1 VDIAH
6 CCAALGEPAI
16 SSINPGP
23 ELLSRYENTVHY
35 SMMHGCII
43 IGRRPM
49 RVIEKQGIS
58 KNSARFSRT
67 TNAIGRD
74 AYFIAGL
81 IAPTFITVIVTQ
93 VH

>member
-35 SMMHGCII
+35 SMMHGCMDASSLAEGQCESLKNKGFRKIPPDFQ
-43 IGRRPM
+43 GRPM
-49 RVIEKQGIS
+49 Q
-58 KNSARFSRT
+58 
-67 TNAIGRD
+67 
-74 AYFIAGL
+74 
-81 IAPTFITVIVTQ
+81 
-93 VH
+93 

>member
-1 VDIAH
+1 MDAWMH
-6 CCAALGEPAI
+6 GCMDAW
-16 SSINPGP
+16 
-23 ELLSRYENTVHY
+23 
-35 SMMHGCII
+35 MHGCII

>member
-35 SMMHGCII
+35 SMMHGWMHGCMDAWMHGCMDASSLAEGQCESLKNKGFRKIPPDFQ
-43 IGRRPM
+43 GRPM
-49 RVIEKQGIS
+49 Q
-58 KNSARFSRT
+58 
-67 TNAIGRD
+67 
-74 AYFIAGL
+74 
-81 IAPTFITVIVTQ
+81 
-93 VH
+93 